1 MVLMD
6 MYLYICSFKLQCLV
20 IDEAD
25 RILEDNFEE
34 DMNKILKILPKVNYL
49 FVLLIKVNL
58 KKNEKSR

>member
-1 MVLMD
+1 M
-6 MYLYICSFKLQCLV
+6 

-25 RILEDNFEE
+25 RILEENFEE
-34 DMNKILKILPKVNYL
+34 DMNKILKILPKVSYL

>member
-1 MVLMD
+1 MILMD

-25 RILEDNFEE
+25 RILEENFEE

-49 FVLLIKVNL
+49 FV
-58 KKNEKSR
+58 NEKSR